1 MVSGPREVVTGR
13 VDPPATPATPKVT
26 SKVDQAGMHDK
37 PLPRDPLL
45 STAEVE
51 LNRAPADVRATIQ
64 RFWADGLDAPTIAAR
79 LAEHGVTIQNVLV
92 ERYLFPGTGTR

>member
-1 MVSGPREVVTGR
+1 M
-13 VDPPATPATPKVT
+13 
-26 SKVDQAGMHDK
+26 DQAGKHDK

-64 RFWADGLDAPTIAAR
+64 RYWADGLDAPTIAAR
-79 LAEHGVTIQNVLV
+79 LADHGVTIQNVLV